1 MTIATRTTAIG
12 TAIGAAGTFGLGA
25 VVARRLL
32 FPSPYT
38 ATATVRASSADEV
51 EFDATRDTRLPG
63 TYRIVRGSTS
73 VRVGGV
79 AGHRDDVV
87 RRALLDGPAP
97 ATGEWTW
104 DALMHDVVAEVL
116 PGPATGRASGQA
128 TERATGRATG
138 RASNPATG
146 QATERATGRVA
157 ATHVVHVHGQ
167 SLGPRQVLRGI
178 PVWEALGASSEIVD
192 TTDLPLRSL
201 DAGAAERIVERV
213 RSARERG
220 AERVVLQGW
229 SAGALA
235 CSIAASRTS
244 VDGLVGIAPL
254 LDVRSALRGA
264 VGAFRLPRFVGSV
277 GARIATTPT
286 LSRLAGAAVPV
297 RIATWQASGTPT
309 LLVRSTADPFV
320 AAADVSAAEQRG
332 ATVVSF
338 RTAPHT
344 LEWNEDPERFDDAVR
359 TFAGSLTA

>member
-1 MTIATRTTAIG
+1 MTTATRTTAIG

-38 ATATVRASSADEV
+38 ATATVRSSSADEV

-73 VRVGGV
+73 VRVGAV

-87 RRALLDGPAP
+87 RRALLDGPTP
-97 ATGEWTW
+97 ANGEWTW

-116 PGPATGRASGQA
+116 PGPAT
-128 TERATGRATG
+128 ERATG
-138 RASNPATG
+138 
-146 QATERATGRVA
+146 QATGRVA

>member
-1 MTIATRTTAIG
+1 MTTATRTTAIG

-38 ATATVRASSADEV
+38 ATATVRSSSADEV

-73 VRVGGV
+73 VRVGTV

-87 RRALLDGPAP
+87 RRALLDGPTP

-116 PGPATGRASGQA
+116 PGPATGRASGQ
-128 TERATGRATG
+128 
-138 RASNPATG
+138 
-146 QATERATGRVA
+146 ATGRVA

-264 VGAFRLPRFVGSV
+264 VGAFRLPRFVGNV

-309 LLVRSTADPFV
+309 LLLRSTADPFV

>member
-1 MTIATRTTAIG
+1 MTTATRTTAIG

-38 ATATVRASSADEV
+38 ATATVRSSSADEV

-116 PGPATGRASGQA
+116 PGPATERASGQA
-128 TERATGRATG
+128 TER
-138 RASNPATG
+138 ATG